1 MLRVK
6 DPVTAGKPPRKLAS
20 TFHPDSGHFSV
31 QNLAPSDACIGAVT
45 VNTNKDGIVV
55 PRLTPKVRWRKV
67 NIELF
72 IILRWKATEGRKRR
86 VNKNRN

>member
-20 TFHPDSGHFSV
+20 TFRPDSGHFSV

-55 PRLTPKVRWRKV
+55 PRLTPKVRWEKV
-67 NIELF
+67 VIESL
-72 IILRWKATEGRKRR
+72 
-86 VNKNRN
+86 